1 LIALFFTNILIVQK
15 PLWVKIIGDAD
26 SEGVK
31 TNAPLTE
38 NELADLFVPKHSEE

>member
-1 LIALFFTNILIVQK
+1 LIALFFTNILFAQK

-31 TNAPLTE
+31 TSAPLTE